1 LKFINKVLSKCY
13 LFLYRC
19 WVFTG
24 MDDIDK
30 HTLTNQS
37 GRWMCAVRH
46 LFLLVFHIQLFY
58 DSVQCIRFYSYLP

>member
-1 LKFINKVLSKCY
+1 MRNSKKLSMSSQDVP
-13 LFLYRC
+13 
-19 WVFTG
+19 VFTG